1 MLTFQVICFILEIV
15 INYVGSSPAGNTK
28 TDYLREIDS
37 MAKKKRTLALSKA
50 ELIFDLDGIK
60 VIEHLKEEDREH
72 SLEDLLRDF
81 DGCQNLSITVS
92 TEKEI

>member
-1 MLTFQVICFILEIV
+1 MLTFQVICFILEVV
-15 INYVGSSPAGNTK
+15 INYVGSSPTGNAK

-60 VIEHLKEEDREH
+60 VIEHLKEESKEYF
-72 SLEDLLRDF
+72 LENLLKDF
-81 DGCQNLSITVS
+81 EGCQNLVINIS

>member
-1 MLTFQVICFILEIV
+1 
-15 INYVGSSPAGNTK
+15 
-28 TDYLREIDS
+28 
-37 MAKKKRTLALSKA
+37 MAKKKRTLALTKA
-50 ELIFDLDGIK
+50 ELVFDIEGIK

-72 SLEDLLRDF
+72 VLEDLLRDF